1 MNESLSEV
9 GGGQYTRYVESL
21 SVSWVQLCFAESMR
35 ENGQRLTSCLNFN
48 GALSHQFGKLGND
61 RSGRLLVLRERSQS
75 VPSLAS
81 LELLEG

>member
-9 GGGQYTRYVESL
+9 GGGQYVQSL
-21 SVSWVQLCFAESMR
+21 SVLRVQVCFAEGMR
-35 ENGQRLTSCLNFN
+35 ENGQRLTACLNFN

-61 RSGRLLVLRERSQS
+61 RSGRLLVLRERSQP